1 MKAQELLD
9 LLNSQ
14 NSYKDVY
21 KVFLAYC
28 IGTAIIDPETDKNLN
43 NAISKYEEDDNIL
56 SFIDE
61 RVYNVA
67 TSIKN

>member
-1 MKAQELLD
+1 MKVQELLD
-9 LLNSQ
+9 LLNAQ
-14 NSYKDVY
+14 DNYKDVY
-21 KVFLAYC
+21 KAFLAYY

-61 RVYNVA
+61 RVYNIA
-67 TSIKN
+67 TPEED